1 MSDGEE
7 KNRCCLSLHLSECDY
22 GPKVTRG
29 RWGRRRRAM
38 LYASVM
44 HGMRR

>member
-1 MSDGEE
+1 MSDGEG

-22 GPKVTRG
+22 DLKRG